1 MKKRILYFL
10 LVAVLVFI
18 AVLPVGAQKFYKD
31 AILISNATL
40 WQEGNSLYI
49 DMLVD
54 ISNLKVAKDRTL
66 TLTPVLVGA
75 QNTLPLPEI
84 LINGKRRE
92 KAYLRAMALNKA
104 SGLQMPNGQTDVIA
118 YSQVLPYQPW
128 MANAILNLDENLC
141 GCAGQQEES
150 NQELI
155 TNEISTE
162 EMRLSNLMPMVAYVQ
177 PAVEVVKARSEQYEA
192 HLDFPV
198 SKAVILTDFRN
209 NHVELMNIRSL
220 LEKIQ
225 NDKNLTV
232 TGVSIEGFASPE
244 GPLKLNEQLS
254 KGRAE
259 ALKKYLSANEKIPA
273 SLYKVSFGGENWS
286 GLVKALE
293 ASSMKEKDA
302 FLGIIKN
309 TADDV
314 RRKQEMMRVG
324 GGAPYREML
333 NELYPPLRK
342 VDCQIDYTV
351 VNFDVTQGRVVIQTQ
366 PKYLSLNEMYQVA
379 NSYPTGSNE
388 FINVFDVAVRMYPN
402 DDVANLNAAA
412 VSLSKKDLKSARKYM
427 EKANKQAAEYENNLG
442 VLYCLEGD
450 FQQAIPAFSKAAA
463 KGNEAAKK
471 NLKQLQDILNAKR
484 K

>member
-1 MKKRILYFL
+1 MKKRTLYFV
-10 LVAVLVFI
+10 LVAVLAFV
-18 AVLPVGAQKFYKD
+18 AVLPTSAQKFYKD

-75 QNTLPLPEI
+75 QNSLPLPEI

-141 GCAGQQEES
+141 GCAGHQEES

-155 TNEISTE
+155 TNEVSTE
-162 EMRLSNLMPMVAYVQ
+162 EKRLSNLMPMVAYVQ

-198 SKAVILTDFRN
+198 SKAVILTDFMN
-209 NHVELMNIRSL
+209 NHAELMSIRSL

-309 TADDV
+309 TTDDV

-333 NELYPPLRK
+333 KELYPPLRK
-342 VDCQIDYTV
+342 VDCQVDYTV
-351 VNFDVTQGRVVIQTQ
+351 ANFDVTQGRIVIQTQ

-427 EKANKQAAEYENNLG
+427 EKADKQAAEYENNLG